1 MEFERPHRSGGAT
14 SSSELFICFTSRP
27 SFSSSA
33 SMKASSKSILS
44 PGRIDK
50 YNKEPTLSFSSS
62 MNRRL
67 GSMKAGQSSPMFK
80 KKGGNNGF
88 ENAEPSSPKVT
99 CIGQVRVKTKK
110 QGKKM
115 MSLGKRENSSN
126 AQVQEMKV
134 STEECL
140 PHRNHQKWPI
150 AICEALRGFGSEFTC
165 FLPCGRS
172 CSSRNGRGEKR
183 RTMSSCGA
191 VFAKWLMALQE
202 GEEQE
207 EKNREIRVIVGE
219 DESKGDSFKEIEIG
233 GKGVEYEEGRF
244 SICIPPKNALLLMR
258 CRSEP
263 VKLAALANR
272 FWESP
277 IKVEGDEDSADEGD
291 ESGQL
296 SVPWASI
303 EEEILRREWDS
314 VKFVEEQDVLM
325 DEIPLNE
332 QLGSSKDVEEQDVAV
347 MEECPLKEQLSLLA
361 KDLEECPLKEQ
372 LCLAKDVGV
381 EEESSPAIEQLDS
394 AEVVEEKSENMS
406 NEDYISLN
414 EQCVSDEVVEEQEE
428 AILEEF
434 PTEEEQLESLIMVDD
449 HENAAKQDE
458 EPISVEL
465 SSAQVV
471 EGEEKSVV
479 KEGVFED
486 DWGLAKLFTE
496 YEISIVESAMVVEEQ
511 ECLQNEES
519 PLKEQCGSAEIVEGQ
534 EYAMRT
540 ETLLQEEQNPMCSL
554 QTEELKEVEEAMI
567 EELVDVEEET
577 LVEKIEETMVEEV
590 VVIEE
595 VVKEEALVEKIEETE
610 NQKKTDQEEEEK
622 ENKALPDCL
631 LMMLCE
637 PKLSMEVSKETW
649 VCSTDY
655 IRRRSQKQVSKIN
668 CGDEVCKNRDIRN
681 LGHSQQQNQQAS
693 PYPAQSMT
701 SMIEQKLMNAVAYEP
716 FVLTRCKSA
725 PLRSSTKLVPE
736 ACFWKNSPVEL
747 PPGVGF

>member
-1 MEFERPHRSGGAT
+1 MEFESPHRSGGAT
-14 SSSELFICFTSRP
+14 SSDELFICFTSRP

-67 GSMKAGQSSPMFK
+67 GSMKA
-80 KKGGNNGF
+80 
-88 ENAEPSSPKVT
+88 PSSPKVT

-115 MSLGKRENSSN
+115 MSLGKRENSST
-126 AQVQEMKV
+126 QVQEMKV
-134 STEECL
+134 AAEECL

-150 AICEALRGFGSEFTC
+150 AICEALRGFGSEFT
-165 FLPCGRS
+165 CGRS

-202 GEEQE
+202 GEEE
-207 EKNREIRVIVGE
+207 HEKNREIRVIVGE
-219 DESKGDSFKEIEIG
+219 EESKGDGFKEIEIG

-291 ESGQL
+291 ENGEL

-325 DEIPLNE
+325 DQPPLNE
-332 QLGSSKDVEEQDVAV
+332 QLGLSKDGKEQDVAV

-361 KDLEECPLKEQ
+361 KDLEEQPLNEQ
-372 LCLAKDVGV
+372 LGLAKDVEEQDMGV

-394 AEVVEEKSENMS
+394 AEVVEEKSENMTD
-406 NEDYISLN
+406 EEYISLA
-414 EQCVSDEVVEEQEE
+414 EQCVSDDVVEEQED
-428 AILEEF
+428 ALLEEL
-434 PTEEEQLESLIMVDD
+434 PMEEQLESLIIVED
-449 HENAAKQDE
+449 HENAAKQDGNTAKQDGD
-458 EPISVEL
+458 PIRVEL
-465 SSAQVV
+465 ISAKVV
-471 EGEEKSVV
+471 EGEEKSLA
-479 KEGVFED
+479 KEG
-486 DWGLAKLFTE
+486 LAELFTD
-496 YEISIVESAMVVEEQ
+496 YEISIVEETPLSESAMVVEEQ

-519 PLKEQCGSAEIVEGQ
+519 PLKEQCGSAEIVEAQ
-534 EYAMRT
+534 EDAMGT
-540 ETLLQEEQNPMCSL
+540 ETLLQEEQNRMCSM
-554 QTEELKEVEEAMI
+554 QTEELIEKEEATI

-577 LVEKIEETMVEEV
+577 LVEKIEEAM
-590 VVIEE
+590 IEE
-595 VVKEEALVEKIEETE
+595 VAVVKEVMKEEALVEKMEETE

-668 CGDEVCKNRDIRN
+668 GGDEVCKNRDIKN
-681 LGHSQQQNQQAS
+681 LGDSQQQNQQAS

-736 ACFWKNSPVEL
+736 ACFWKNPPVEL
-747 PPGVGF
+747 PPGIGF